1 MSVTTPTTGP
11 TTTHRAWRFIPT
23 TELVASMCAPAA
35 VASHLAW
42 AQMEGRFAMANN
54 RRSAIVDLLASKGK
68 PMSTKA
74 IAEALG
80 VDAGVMGTRVRQLEE
95 SGKLAPVGTATRT
108 RDVRWIP
115 ADPDVIG
122 RRPKI
127 AISYR
132 AAENIEAMR
141 AAALERMLEG
151 KPANWVQEPD
161 EVTA

>member
-1 MSVTTPTTGP
+1 
-11 TTTHRAWRFIPT
+11 
-23 TELVASMCAPAA
+23 
-35 VASHLAW
+35 
-42 AQMEGRFAMANN
+42 MEGRFAMANN

>member
-1 MSVTTPTTGP
+1 
-11 TTTHRAWRFIPT
+11 
-23 TELVASMCAPAA
+23 
-35 VASHLAW
+35 
-42 AQMEGRFAMANN
+42 MANN

-74 IAEALG
+74 IADALG

-95 SGKLAPVGTATRT
+95 SGRLRAVGTATRT
-108 RDVRWIP
+108 RDVRWVP
-115 ADPDVIG
+115 ADPDVVG

-141 AAALERMLEG
+141 AACVARMKAG
-151 KPANWVQEPD
+151 RPANWMQEPS
-161 EVTA
+161 EVSP